1 MLADVSKSPPLQQTP
16 TKIEREQQVR
26 RERRLQL
33 YGDVVRLHQ
42 EGQGNKRIARTLGTS
57 PQTVRRFLRAGSFP
71 ERARGKRRTLLDSHL
86 PYLQSRWQAGCHNSS
101 QLWREIRERGFR
113 GACSLLRGYLGKWRK
128 RDALVSQGSFNAA
141 PAASLVAGNMTVPP
155 LSSRRATWLLLRKIE
170 TLDSEEHALR
180 GKLLALCP
188 EALKA
193 SELAASFRAVLRGC
207 KPKALSQWLQNAK
220 NSELEE
226 MKSFANGLERDQAA
240 VEAAI
245 KLHWSNGQVEGQV
258 HRLKLLKRQM
268 YGRAK
273 FDLLRA
279 RVLRSG

>member
-1 MLADVSKSPPLQQTP
+1 M
-16 TKIEREQQVR
+16 
-26 RERRLQL
+26 
-33 YGDVVRLHQ
+33 
-42 EGQGNKRIARTLGTS
+42 N
-57 PQTVRRFLRAGSFP
+57 
-71 ERARGKRRTLLDSHL
+71 
-86 PYLQSRWQAGCHNSS
+86 
-101 QLWREIRERGFR
+101 
-113 GACSLLRGYLGKWRK
+113 
-128 RDALVSQGSFNAA
+128 NA
-141 PAASLVAGNMTVPP
+141 
-155 LSSRRATWLLLRKIE
+155 I
-170 TLDSEEHALR
+170 
-180 GKLLALCP
+180 LALCP

-258 HRLKLLKRQM
+258 HRLKLLERQM

-273 FDLLRA
+273 FDLLCA